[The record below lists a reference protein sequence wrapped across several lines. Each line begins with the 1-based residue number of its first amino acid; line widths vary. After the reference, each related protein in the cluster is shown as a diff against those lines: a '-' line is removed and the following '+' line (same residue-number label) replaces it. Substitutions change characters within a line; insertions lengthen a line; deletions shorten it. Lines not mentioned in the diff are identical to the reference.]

1 MSSKLKVIFGDTV
14 RSLRRLLLEVIATF
28 FIALTVIG
36 ITSVVNEYRK
46 YSNDAENGM
55 VRLALSILFSCVMLI
70 SGLHTFW
77 KARKIR

>member
-1 MSSKLKVIFGDTV
+1 M
-14 RSLRRLLLEVIATF
+14 EVIATF

-36 ITSVVNEYRK
+36 ITSVVDEYRK
-46 YSNDAENGM
+46 YSNDAENGLL
-55 VRLALSILFSCVMLI
+55 RLSLSILFSSVMLI